1 MKKKTV
7 ITTEK
12 LEVWFIPQPSEIP
25 AGVAQ
30 APETDSW
37 ESEPSNES
45 ITPLPEEHPDK
56 NMPPTAEG

>member
-12 LEVWFIPQPSEIP
+12 FEVWIIPQPTDVP

-37 ESEPSNES
+37 ESESSNES
-45 ITPLPEEHPDK
+45 LTPLPEEHPDK
-56 NMPPTAEG
+56 NAPPTPED

>member
-12 LEVWFIPQPSEIP
+12 LEVWFIPQPSEVP
-25 AGVAQ
+25 SRVAQ

-37 ESEPSNES
+37 ESESSNES
-45 ITPLPEEHPDK
+45 LASWPEEHPDK
-56 NMPPTAEG
+56 NVPPIHED

>member
-12 LEVWFIPQPSEIP
+12 LEVWIIPQPSEVP

-37 ESEPSNES
+37 ESESSNDS
-45 ITPLPEEHPDK
+45 LTVLPEEHPDK
-56 NMPPTAEG
+56 NAPPTAED

>member
-12 LEVWFIPQPSEIP
+12 LEIWIIPQPSEVP

-37 ESEPSNES
+37 ESESGNES
-45 ITPLPEEHPDK
+45 ITPLPAEHADT
-56 NMPPTAEG
+56 NVPPTHKD